1 MIDGYFGEDD
11 DAFLTTISKKDIY
24 NNLTLENVERF
35 LRSLGVEV
43 QVHSDFLICPTICHN
58 PIEEAESMKLYYY
71 QENKQFHC
79 YTECGENMTIYGS

>member
-58 PIEEAESMKLYYY
+58 PIEGESLATLSKEL
-71 QENKQFHC
+71 KISKIGRAHV
-79 YTECGENMTIYGS
+79 